1 MEFGEIRFMFGAR
14 GTEGFGWTGDPDGV
28 FHLDQDLGI
37 EFAVET
43 YSFDIPGGIDMRTA
57 LHSTCIAALCLVI
70 ICACIAPGRMQ
81 ELSDPARAAAGP
93 VYRPQLPPD
102 LGSLDAAMNRLGEA
116 LSGMDAPAVKPL
128 TSPEFFPLS
137 NKHLLG
143 ASFGGSLKKSRLFYD
158 AQGMLFFFEAD
169 PIRAFPDRI
178 EVSARIVFYYRHLLD
193 LPIVV
198 ERTMDVPDSIHSV
211 DSIISSQYFIL
222 YDPLRQFKI
231 DFPGHISFYFED
243 RKRAERFADTLFY
256 IQQHLVEE
264 RNAEFADFEAK
275 AATWRRSGA
284 KPSLT
289 EEQRRY
295 IVQANALSQK
305 KEYPGAID
313 LYLKAIAIDPVSYP
327 AAYFNL
333 ALLSAQ
339 TQQYRKAIG
348 FMKRYLALEPDA
360 KDARSAQDK
369 IYEWELNLAGG
380 K

>member
-1 MEFGEIRFMFGAR
+1 
-14 GTEGFGWTGDPDGV
+14 
-28 FHLDQDLGI
+28 
-37 EFAVET
+37 
-43 YSFDIPGGIDMRTA
+43 MRTA
-57 LHSTCIAALCLVI
+57 SHSTCIAALCLVI
-70 ICACIAPGRMQ
+70 ICGCIASGRMQ
-81 ELSDPARAAAGP
+81 ELSDPARAAVGP
-93 VYRPQLPPD
+93 VYRPKLPPD
-102 LGSLDAAMNRLGEA
+102 IGSLDAAVNRLGEA
-116 LSGMDAPAVKPL
+116 LSGKDAPAVKPL
-128 TSPEFFPLS
+128 SSPELLPLS
-137 NKHLLG
+137 NKHLLE
-143 ASFGGSLKKSRLFYD
+143 ASFRGSLEKSRLFYD
-158 AQGMLFFFEAD
+158 AQEMLFFFEAD

-178 EVSARIVFYYRHLLD
+178 EASARIVFYYKHLLD

-198 ERTMDVPDSIHSV
+198 ERTMEVPATIHSV
-211 DSIISSQYFIL
+211 DSIISSQYYIL
-222 YDPLRQFKI
+222 YDPLRQFRI
-231 DFPGHISFYFED
+231 DFPGHLSFYFED
-243 RKRAERFADTLFY
+243 RNRAERFADTLFY

-264 RNAEFADFEAK
+264 RNTEFADFEAK

-295 IVQANALSQK
+295 IVQANALNQK
-305 KEYPGAID
+305 KEYPRAID